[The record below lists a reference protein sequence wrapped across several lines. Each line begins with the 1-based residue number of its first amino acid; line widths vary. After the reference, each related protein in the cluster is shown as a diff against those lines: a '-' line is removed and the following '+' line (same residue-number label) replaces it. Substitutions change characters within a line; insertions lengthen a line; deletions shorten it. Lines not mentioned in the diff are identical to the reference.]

1 MIHVII
7 TYILTYVSCD
17 ILGTH
22 YTFSYFG
29 ERRERMIRKIY
40 YLILLVSI
48 MFTLTACGESVQ
60 KKIYGHLEETVA
72 LEKEFSEKQKELVDL
87 EKKEQ
92 GIYEKIIDLSS
103 DELDEIKALSK
114 EANELIDQRIELIE
128 LENDSLQT
136 AKEEFIKI
144 HALKDDLTDKALA
157 RSITQLY
164 DKMIERY
171 EAYDEIYKTYKES
184 LDLEKQLYRMLVD
197 EESTQEQL
205 SKQIELLNEHYESII
220 KANKTFNKKTE
231 EYNELKRRF
240 YEDADLNVT
249 YKDKN

>member
-7 TYILTYVSCD
+7 TYILTYVSYD

-22 YTFSYFG
+22 HSSRNFC
-29 ERRERMIRKIY
+29 ERGERMIRKTY
-40 YLILLVSI
+40 YFILLVSI
-48 MFTLTACGESVQ
+48 MFMLTACGESVQ
-60 KKIYGHLEETVA
+60 EKIYGHLEETVA
-72 LEKEFSEKQKELVDL
+72 LEKEFSKQQKELVDL

-103 DELDEIKALSK
+103 DELDEIKVLSK
-114 EANELIDQRIELIE
+114 EANELIDQRFELIE

-144 HALKDDLTDKALA
+144 HSLKDDLTDKELE

-184 LDLEKQLYRMLVD
+184 LDLEKQLYSMLID
-197 EESTQEQL
+197 EDSTQEQL

-231 EYNELKRRF
+231 EYNELKRQF

-249 YKDKN
+249 YNDKN